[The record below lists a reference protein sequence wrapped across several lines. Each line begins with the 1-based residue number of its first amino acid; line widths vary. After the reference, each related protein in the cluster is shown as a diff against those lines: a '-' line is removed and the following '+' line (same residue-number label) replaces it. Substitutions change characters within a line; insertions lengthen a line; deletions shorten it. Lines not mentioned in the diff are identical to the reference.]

1 MGSVRLVEGG
11 GDFAEFVVEGGA
23 IGIDEGF
30 PQEFVDGDP
39 FFAAFFEG
47 AAADFPA
54 VEVEGGQ
61 AVAEDAG
68 ADGVETAGDGLDPG
82 AAPGAVST
90 LDGAETTFAFETRVG
105 AFFAA
110 AKQGRHQVAVD
121 IDREE
126 ARFGDLLPAFHTH
139 PGFVLGIVLF
149 EQCGLA
155 FEQWGS
161 AVADQATGAAAGF
174 IVAAEVLR
182 KHFRRDQNVPDS
194 EDGRDVHR
202 KKFCKIK

>member
-1 MGSVRLVEGG
+1 MLYSRLVRNEMPSPGHKNRLIRAPTAEKRQSGHGFASIRARESRNRQSGSVRLVEGS

-68 ADGVETAGDGLDPG
+68 ADGVETA
-82 AAPGAVST
+82 
-90 LDGAETTFAFETRVG
+90 
-105 AFFAA
+105 
-110 AKQGRHQVAVD
+110 
-121 IDREE
+121 
-126 ARFGDLLPAFHTH
+126 
-139 PGFVLGIVLF
+139 
-149 EQCGLA
+149 
-155 FEQWGS
+155 
-161 AVADQATGAAAGF
+161 
-174 IVAAEVLR
+174 
-182 KHFRRDQNVPDS
+182 
-194 EDGRDVHR
+194 
-202 KKFCKIK
+202 